1 MLSINT
7 NIPSL
12 TAARYLGAVN
22 SDLNDTLTKLST
34 GKRINSARDDVAG
47 LSISTIIDSTVRG
60 LNIAIRNAN
69 DGVSLT
75 QVAEG
80 SLTEVTSILQRMR
93 DLSVSAA
100 NGVTADGG
108 VEKTAQD
115 NEAAAL
121 SAEIDR
127 IATQTR
133 YGSQVLMDGSFG
145 TVNLQVGANAGETLA
160 ITLNDMQAATLGV
173 DAAALDLTTAA
184 GASAAITAIDTALA
198 SVAAERGAIGVVQ
211 NRLDFAIS
219 NLQNVAENSTA
230 AYGRIVDA
238 DIAML
243 TANLSK
249 SQVLQQAATAVMA
262 QANAAPQLALA
273 LLG

>member
-12 TAARYLGAVN
+12 TASRYLGAVN
-22 SDLNDTLTKLST
+22 ADLNDTLTKLST

-173 DAAALDLTTAA
+173 DAGALDLTTAA

-198 SVAAERGAIGVVQ
+198 SVAAERGAIGAVQ

>member
-12 TAARYLGAVN
+12 TASRYLGAVN

-145 TVNLQVGANAGETLA
+145 TVNLQVGANAGETLS

-198 SVAAERGAIGVVQ
+198 SVAAERGSIGAVQ

-243 TANLSK
+243 TADLSK